1 MVLLFGFSNS
11 VIKELLTFNAVQ
23 ELTSVT
29 GTAETWH
36 PLQASL
42 TAQDMLCGEVRGRT
56 LEPYAGHSVHWV
68 REGVLSTRLIRHT
81 LGT

>member
-1 MVLLFGFSNS
+1 ML
-11 VIKELLTFNAVQ
+11 NAVQ

-42 TAQDMLCGEVRGRT
+42 TAQDMLCGEVRERT
-56 LEPYAGHSVHWV
+56 LETYAGHSVHWV
-68 REGVLSTRLIRHT
+68 TDGVLSTLPY
-81 LGT
+81 